1 VVASHNILMSET
13 PNHSERFLP
22 RIRQELDKLPLSEEQ
37 KAQAIPKILNSV
49 LFLDTYTG
57 TRTRQ
62 DELREDSSIFEFAT
76 KVQAVVERFA
86 AEGLTTK
93 DYLRAALRQPQLFCQ
108 KPTTI
113 AGNIAGVVA
122 LFTDQGLTVT
132 DYLRAAQKRPQLFGQ
147 KPATIAAN
155 IAGVVALFTDQGLTA
170 TDYLR
175 AALKQP
181 RLFCHKPATIA
192 ANVAGVVALFADQ
205 GLTVT
210 DYLRAALKRPQL
222 FCQKPATIAANIA
235 GVVALFTDQGLTVT
249 DYLRAA
255 LRQPQLFYQKPAA
268 IVSNIAGLV
277 ERFAAKG
284 LTRSDYLRAALKRP
298 QLFCHKPATVA
309 RHIELILELFD
320 EGVVALPRSLIPS
333 HQKNG
338 HPHPHA
344 LVLAYLLD
352 MSPHYLCFDDKNIFL
367 RKLHKELTG
376 APASF
381 QNLHRSRNQTEL
393 ELMRHLGHDDPA
405 RPVPKDAN
413 PVLVGLIRDGYI
425 KGAKIEG

>member
-155 IAGVVALFTDQGLTA
+155 IAGVVALFTDQGLT
-170 TDYLR
+170 
-175 AALKQP
+175 
-181 RLFCHKPATIA
+181 
-192 ANVAGVVALFADQ
+192 
-205 GLTVT
+205 
-210 DYLRAALKRPQL
+210 
-222 FCQKPATIAANIA
+222 
-235 GVVALFTDQGLTVT
+235 VT

-268 IVSNIAGLV
+268 IVSNIAGMV